1 MTENTYTGPHAA
13 HYDLIYADKPYA
25 GEARFIDGLLPKRG
39 TLLDV
44 ACGTGRHAIEFAGLG
59 YDVTGIDYSAELLER
74 ARENAAQ
81 AGVEIQF
88 LLQDMRTLDLGERF
102 DVVTCLFDSIGYP
115 LTDEGIVGA
124 LTRIHEHLEPD
135 GTLAVEFL
143 HAPMLRLA
151 SPVKVGRWDTPDGR
165 KLLRISETELD
176 LPRRVMTVSYELLE
190 LDPNT
195 CGYRTFTE
203 CQANRFFSPEEMR
216 ELLAAADLE
225 VTRFAPAYA
234 EGEVTAETWHV
245 LALARP

>member
-1 MTENTYTGPHAA
+1 MTENTYTGLHATR
-13 HYDLIYADKPYA
+13 YDLIYADKPYA
-25 GEARFIDGLLPKRG
+25 DEARFIDRLLPKRG

-59 YDVTGIDYSAELLER
+59 YEVTGVDYSVELLER

-143 HAPMLRLA
+143 HAPMLRRT

-176 LPRRVMTVSYELLE
+176 LPRRVMTVFYELLE

-203 CQANRFFSPEEMR
+203 RQANRFFSPEEMR

-245 LALARP
+245 LALARS